1 LVIIEVGNKLSAA
14 LSSLLARVILI
25 FEPISPRFVSFLLR
39 RKLKEWKNKGLIDG
53 YEARTERV
61 GKFHHKVHIDL
72 DLTPE
77 QANRILKRYVDPCI
91 KKDQEVM

>member
-1 LVIIEVGNKLSAA
+1 MKLGNALSTS
-14 LSSLLARVILI
+14 LSSLLARLVLL

-39 RKLKEWKNKGLIDG
+39 RKLKEWKNEGLIDG
-53 YEARTERV
+53 YKARTKRI
-61 GKFHHKVHIDL
+61 GKFHHKIHIDL

-77 QANRILKRYVDPCI
+77 QANRILKRYVDPYI